1 MTQIK
6 KTLKLN
12 AKRRPLRIHK
22 DEKGRRY
29 IKINNKKYYLADN
42 VKGNAKKEA
51 YKLLRSLIGKTIER
65 RLKKSYRKATKTRKP
80 PRPMAKR
87 RPANRKPKK
96 TKEPK
101 QEPQA
106 TPTYNPFAPN
116 LSSVMAPVMRNPM
129 QTYNLFLP
137 GGMMETVRAQLE
149 DVKKGQQKLI
159 ENKEQKL
166 LDLPPIGTP
175 PKSPRKILP
184 LDEDEYEPESF
195 MRAIEA
201 EALRTP
207 PKPEQP
213 KKLLD
218 RVKDAFISKKE
229 EKKKEEI
236 RQPISLQYEPLPIGQ
251 PDKYYANISYL
262 DENGVESNQ
271 PVIRELPLSAK
282 EFQKK
287 NDKLYQLVVGNKKLN
302 KSSEFD
308 EKDSGFDFFKKLF
321 ESKYPNLKNKITKI
335 TIVNRTLLPRGD
347 GRKTEGEGGLFD
359 DEINAKMKH
368 WQHFQGTIMRDELGE
383 FFEMAL
389 KNDWDRFGVIVNTDV
404 SSGPGQHWTAIFVDL
419 YKDRSVE
426 FFDPFG
432 DPPHPSIEQDIKN
445 YIDALDLPFML
456 KYKVNSNKLQHEKSD
471 RCGLHAMLFLE
482 DRFRGI
488 PFGEATGYEKK
499 EGLIKKSEARA
510 ERRKAPER
518 RKGFGYV

>member
-22 DEKGRRY
+22 DLKGRRY
-29 IKINNKKYYLADN
+29 IKVNNKRYYLADN
-42 VKGNAKKEA
+42 VKGDAKKEA
-51 YKLLRSLIGKTIER
+51 YKLLRNLIGETIEK
-65 RLKKSYRKATKTRKP
+65 RLKKSYRKATKIRK
-80 PRPMAKR
+80 PMAKR
-87 RPANRKPKK
+87 RPTTRKPKK

-137 GGMMETVRAQLE
+137 GGLMETVRAQLE
-149 DVKKGQQKLI
+149 DVKKGQLKLI

-166 LDLPPIGTP
+166 LMPPVGTP
-175 PKSPRKILP
+175 PKSPRKITP
-184 LDEDEYEPESF
+184 LSESSDIDLSEMNEKF
-195 MRAIEA
+195 LRGIE
-201 EALRTP
+201 EEMKNSP
-207 PKPEQP
+207 VKP

-218 RVKDAFISKKE
+218 RVKDALTGKKE
-229 EKKKEEI
+229 EKQEEEKKVNVDLGLSY
-236 RQPISLQYEPLPIGQ
+236 QPLPVGQ
-251 PDKYYANISYL
+251 KDVYYATVIYE
-262 DENGVESNQ
+262 DEDGNETKQNLRH
-271 PVIRELPLSAK
+271 PLPLSAS
-282 EFQKK
+282 EFQKA
-287 NDKLYQLVVGNKKLN
+287 NNKLYKEVVNRKKSGKSSVFNEGDAGFTFFRNYIKPNDPKKKIVGIEISN
-302 KSSEFD
+302 KS
-308 EKDSGFDFFKKLF
+308 
-321 ESKYPNLKNKITKI
+321 
-335 TIVNRTLLPRGD
+335 VAPRGD
-347 GRKTEGEGGLFD
+347 GRKTEGEGGLYD

-383 FFEMAL
+383 FFDTAL

-404 SSGPGQHWTAIFVDL
+404 TTGPGEHWTAIFVDL
-419 YKDRSVE
+419 YKDRSIE
-426 FFDPFG
+426 YFDPFG
-432 DPPHPSIEQDIKN
+432 DPPHETIEHDIKK
-445 YIDALDLPFML
+445 YIEALDLPFML

-499 EGLIKKSEARA
+499 DSLITKSEARA
-510 ERRKAPER
+510 ERRK
-518 RKGFGYV
+518 KGFGYV

>member
-1 MTQIK
+1 MTQVK
-6 KTLKLN
+6 KTLKLTG
-12 AKRRPLRIHK
+12 KRRPLRIHTNS
-22 DEKGRRY
+22 KGKRY
-29 IKINNKKYYLADN
+29 IKVNSKKYFLADN
-42 VKGNAKKEA
+42 VKGNAKKAA
-51 YKLLRSLIGKTIER
+51 YKLLRNLIGETIER

-80 PRPMAKR
+80 RRPM
-87 RPANRKPKK
+87 ANRKPKK

-149 DVKKGQQKLI
+149 DVKKEQQKLI

-184 LDEDEYEPESF
+184 LDEEEYDPESF
-195 MRAIEA
+195 MKAIEA

-207 PKPEQP
+207 PQP

-218 RVKDAFISKKE
+218 RVKDAFTSKKE
-229 EKKKEEI
+229 EKKDEI

-262 DENGVESNQ
+262 DENDVESNQ
-271 PVIRELPLSAK
+271 PIIRELPLNAK

-287 NDKLYQLVVGNKKLN
+287 NSKLYQMVLGNKKLN
-302 KSSEFD
+302 KASEFKENQD
-308 EKDSGFDFFKKLF
+308 GFDFFKKLF

-347 GRKTEGEGGLFD
+347 GRNTDSRKTEGEGGLYD

-383 FFEMAL
+383 FFETAI
-389 KNDWDRFGVIVNTDV
+389 KNEWDRFGVIVNTDV

-432 DPPHPSIEQDIKN
+432 DPPHETIEHDIKN

-510 ERRKAPER
+510 ERRK
-518 RKGFGYV
+518 KGFGYV